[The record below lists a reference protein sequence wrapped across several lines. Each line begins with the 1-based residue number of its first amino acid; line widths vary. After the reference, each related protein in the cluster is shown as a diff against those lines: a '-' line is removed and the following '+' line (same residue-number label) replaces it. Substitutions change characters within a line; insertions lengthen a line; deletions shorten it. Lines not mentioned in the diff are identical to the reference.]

1 MGSAPFFMPRP
12 EKGGRLSAGEQLGT
26 ACGSLGPVGL
36 AHQPW
41 GAGRFAA
48 EFTVMCVLASAG
60 GSTSHSSAGK
70 VAEFPQHQSHPAGTE
85 ALDDVKREHEA
96 ATATRRTVLQQ
107 LVTKAP
113 ASLPHPTQVFIFHSS
128 EFF

>member
-1 MGSAPFFMPRP
+1 MQPYDRVWATLVSRSIPVCEICNKSQYEWR
-12 EKGGRLSAGEQLGT
+12 EQFQW
-26 ACGSLGPVGL
+26 S
-36 AHQPW
+36 
-41 GAGRFAA
+41 
-48 EFTVMCVLASAG
+48 G
-60 GSTSHSSAGK
+60 GSTSHGSAGK

-96 ATATRRTVLQQ
+96 ATATKRTELQP